1 LIQESPTASIQL
13 SHVTTYA
20 SRHDVTTET
29 ALRIFLF
36 YSAFLPNDQSELD
49 HCSSIC
55 NALMMIT
62 GVIETFA
69 IGR

>member
-20 SRHDVTTET
+20 SRHYVTTET

-36 YSAFLPNDQSELD
+36 YSAFLPNDQ
-49 HCSSIC
+49 
-55 NALMMIT
+55 
-62 GVIETFA
+62 
-69 IGR
+69 